1 MPALMNLFPKVEQ
14 AILKETQAILS
25 QLPQI
30 IGASILSGFGMGPVA
45 AVNNLV
51 KQQSQMLQLIQTPAT
66 ATLGANK
73 TSRHAYDSLT
83 AGYTGALKSLTAF
96 HLAGLFLQQS
106 IDASSP
112 AGAMLQSRLATIS
125 NAQRVASLSLKAL
138 TQLGRGFHG

>member
-1 MPALMNLFPKVEQ
+1 MNLFPKVEQ
-14 AILKETQAILS
+14 AILKQTQAILS

-51 KQQSQMLQLIQTPAT
+51 KQQNQMLQLIQAPAS
-66 ATLGANK
+66 ATSGTNK
-73 TSRHAYDSLT
+73 ASRHTYDSLAT
-83 AGYTGALKSLTAF
+83 GYTGALKSLTAF

-125 NAQRVASLSLKAL
+125 NAQRVALASLKAL
-138 TQLGRGFHG
+138 TQLGRGLSG